1 RVKLV
6 DFPWKKMYLK
16 SCGGNL
22 LNSPQAPSKEVLNT
36 YWLTLGASGPI
47 EGNPL
52 IKVAVSSKLRKD
64 LGLERINDV
73 LVLEDNP
80 PWDLSSAKVS
90 QTEFQVQEEH
100 FFTNKGFERPKYI
113 LKDELRR
120 MHHPPFDLT
129 QKLK

>member
-1 RVKLV
+1 MVDIELHWRVLLFSWYKRAKLV

-22 LNSPQAPSKEVLNT
+22 LNPPQASPWKELSPSKEVLNT

-47 EGNPL
+47 EENPL

-73 LVLEDNP
+73 LVLEDTTHP
-80 PWDLSSAKVS
+80 GFIFSRSLSDGISS
-90 QTEFQVQEEH
+90 
-100 FFTNKGFERPKYI
+100 P
-113 LKDELRR
+113 RR
-120 MHHPPFDLT
+120 TFLH
-129 QKLK
+129 